1 MMRRAEKLERAVW
14 CKSMCESIVCYGF
27 REGKK
32 PEEYVDGED
41 RYLKDYIADLG
52 KETVVA
58 IMKDVVD
65 NVVRIDEDV
74 YTDSE
79 GCTYNHIVYKDGY
92 KEARYL
98 KDALYQI
105 WDETVGYKN

>member
-1 MMRRAEKLERAVW
+1 MRRTEKLERAVR

-27 REGKK
+27 KEGKTA
-32 PEEYVDGED
+32 EEYVDGED
-41 RYLKDYIADLG
+41 RYLNDYIEELG

-79 GCTYNHIVYKDGY
+79 GCTYNHIEYKDGY

-98 KDALYQI
+98 EDAMYRL
-105 WDETVGYKN
+105 WDDAVGYKN